1 MKKTISLLI
10 LIPLLWSVASLPLF
24 SQEYEEPQEP
34 KSDIYSVVRPIY
46 SMFKT
51 KYGVIVYYESY
62 PSTDKPRP
70 STDKRAFST
79 PLYIPHDWFLP
90 LNTRPEDTTVTEIYA
105 QLSPLYKNLNAPYI
119 EFFYY
124 DGNQIKEIK
133 VHLTKKDLNAPL
145 SYLPPELRSR
155 LDEEIKQEF
164 ENQKTKTI
172 EVY

>member
-24 SQEYEEPQEP
+24 SQELE
-34 KSDIYSVVRPIY
+34 DVNSVVRPIY

-62 PSTDKPRP
+62 PNPDKPRP
-70 STDKRAFST
+70 NTGERAFST

-90 LNTRPEDTTVTEIYA
+90 LSTRPEDTTVTKIYA

-119 EFFYY
+119 EFFY
-124 DGNQIKEIK
+124 DGDQIKEIK

-145 SYLPPELRSR
+145 SYLPPELRLR
-155 LDEEIKQEF
+155 LDEIEQEF
-164 ENQKTKTI
+164 EAQKTKTI
-172 EVY
+172 EIY